1 MDVRILTLFSGI
13 FAFIV
18 VALGAWTRLADAGL
32 GCPDWPGC
40 YGFAT
45 IPLSPEDILEANKRF
60 PETPYEL
67 GKAIPEVIHRI
78 FAASLGLLI
87 IGICILLT
95 SQKAENKKNILL
107 SYFLLAWVCLQGL
120 LGYLTVSLKLWPQVV
135 TAHLMAGF
143 FTTIMLWVLYFRI
156 KDFELQRQKWN
167 FSSHFLFLLSL
178 GIFLVTLQIFLGAWT
193 STNYAALSCSDFP
206 LCKGQIMPDSNF
218 LGGFNF
224 AQPIGANFMGG
235 QLDHDS
241 RLAIHLS
248 HRYGALI
255 IFLYLS
261 FVAAVIYKS
270 GYSKISLLLIG
281 LLFFQITL
289 GISNVVFH
297 LPLLVAV
304 GHNIGGLCLITYLSV
319 LRFRE

>member
-1 MDVRILTLFSGI
+1 MPDANFSG
-13 FAFIV
+13 
-18 VALGAWTRLADAGL
+18 
-32 GCPDWPGC
+32 
-40 YGFAT
+40 GF
-45 IPLSPEDILEANKRF
+45 D
-60 PETPYEL
+60 
-67 GKAIPEVIHRI
+67 
-78 FAASLGLLI
+78 
-87 IGICILLT
+87 
-95 SQKAENKKNILL
+95 
-107 SYFLLAWVCLQGL
+107 
-120 LGYLTVSLKLWPQVV
+120 
-135 TAHLMAGF
+135 
-143 FTTIMLWVLYFRI
+143 
-156 KDFELQRQKWN
+156 
-167 FSSHFLFLLSL
+167 
-178 GIFLVTLQIFLGAWT
+178 
-193 STNYAALSCSDFP
+193 
-206 LCKGQIMPDSNF
+206 
-218 LGGFNF
+218 F
-224 AQPIGANFMGG
+224 AQPIGANFLGG

-241 RLAIHLS
+241 RIAIHLS